1 MGSCMVLL
9 VRFMVPRVLGAF
21 EVMVLCI
28 LEMSRGFLKKENTND
43 FHKGKYW
50 EWVMERKKVRS
61 TEKRRRCRE
70 DSS

>member
-1 MGSCMVLL
+1 MVLL

-50 EWVMERKKVRS
+50 EWVIERRCGP
-61 TEKRRRCRE
+61 EKRRRCRQH
-70 DSS
+70 SS